1 MGSIPADH
9 AFTQFQSGSRR
20 NLPVRQER
28 RLVIRCTGKIHS
40 LTLPPV
46 TIHLQHFLGSD
57 QQSRQHH
64 APSHDGLPERQE
76 SARYGHRIYVR
87 TQLPGSP
94 GDGFIVYMAR
104 QEAKRSSERHEQN
117 RKDRC
122 LPSPRCPLDRL
133 LDRANTGRRTD
144 PAT

>member
-1 MGSIPADH
+1 MRSHNSSPVAVEIYQFGKKGDWSYDALEKYTHLRYRLLPYIYSTSWEVTSKAGSIMRP
-9 AFTQFQSGSRR
+9 
-20 NLPVRQER
+20 LMME
-28 RLVIRCTGKIHS
+28 
-40 LTLPPV
+40 
-46 TIHLQHFLGSD
+46 
-57 QQSRQHH
+57 
-64 APSHDGLPERQE
+64 LPERQE